1 MPISITESS
10 RTLLEKLIYDKWEKI
25 DFSMDYIYNESEKVI
40 ALTKELGMYNLAEEL
55 ENQEA

>member
-1 MPISITESS
+1 MPISITEPS

-40 ALTKELGMYNLAEEL
+40 ALTKELGMHHLAEEL